1 MTVTSSM
8 DERPAAAPRLVPH
21 NPTFKFADHQPI
33 EPEDVTPGLIEMA
46 RAVASIA
53 ASRILALIAVLGA
66 VGIFLWA
73 TWDPQP
79 WRTGAAALYAILVLW
94 PLVFL
99 YLRKG

>member
-33 EPEDVTPGLIEMA
+33 DPEDVTPGLIEMA

-66 VGIFLWA
+66 VAIFVWA
-73 TWDPQP
+73 AWSPDQA
-79 WRTGAAALYAILVLW
+79 RTIAAALYALLVLW
-94 PLVFL
+94 PTIFL
-99 YLRKG
+99 YVRKG